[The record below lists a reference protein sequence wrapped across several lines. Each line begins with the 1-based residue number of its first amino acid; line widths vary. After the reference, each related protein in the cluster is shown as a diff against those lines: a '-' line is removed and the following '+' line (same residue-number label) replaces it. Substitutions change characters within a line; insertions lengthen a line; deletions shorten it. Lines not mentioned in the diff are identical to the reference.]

1 MEVYAQTRLI
11 ICAKRVKIYVKTIK
25 QFFAVAYLKTVQ
37 NNTLFKVK
45 ARGDSKPPLMLR
57 PHNIAAHDYHNNN
70 VINNAV

>member
-1 MEVYAQTRLI
+1 MHKAR
-11 ICAKRVKIYVKTIK
+11 KIYVKTIK

-37 NNTLFKVK
+37 NNILFKVN
-45 ARGDSKPPLMLR
+45 AQGGVANLPLMLR